1 MPAEWERHRA
11 TWLAWPSDADLWLE
25 DLAPARREFVALC
38 RGITHGAAE
47 SLEVLVLDRAG
58 EREAAAA
65 LAGLDVRF
73 HVVRFGDIWLRDTA
87 PTFVRGAH
95 GELVAVRFRFNGWGG
110 KYDLEGDQEVGG
122 EIATLAGARVR
133 SVDLVLEGGAVEVDG
148 VGTCITTR
156 QCALSPERNP
166 GLGEEEV
173 GRRIADALGAE
184 HVVWLDRGLANDH
197 TDGHVDTLAR
207 FVAPGVVACMEARG
221 ASDPNREVL
230 AEIRAT
236 LARATDA
243 GGKRLELV
251 TVPSPGAIAGGDGK
265 PMPASY
271 LNFYVSNTSVLVP
284 TYGCAYDD
292 EAVAVLARC
301 FPGRSVL
308 GSPARAILS
317 GGGAFHCITQQ
328 EPLPSTSE

>member
-1 MPAEWERHRA
+1 LLGDLPCCVLAAAAQPRRLFVDSIVVRLQLTPMASRAKMPAEWERHRA
-11 TWLAWPSDADLWLE
+11 TWLAWPSHADLWLE

-38 RGITHGAAE
+38 RGIAHGAAE

-110 KYDLEGDQEVGG
+110 KVRSGRRPGSRG

-156 QCALSPERNP
+156 QCALSP
-166 GLGEEEV
+166 
-173 GRRIADALGAE
+173 
-184 HVVWLDRGLANDH
+184 
-197 TDGHVDTLAR
+197 
-207 FVAPGVVACMEARG
+207 
-221 ASDPNREVL
+221 S
-230 AEIRAT
+230 AT
-236 LARATDA
+236 PVSV
-243 GGKRLELV
+243 KR
-251 TVPSPGAIAGGDGK
+251 K
-265 PMPASY
+265 
-271 LNFYVSNTSVLVP
+271 
-284 TYGCAYDD
+284 
-292 EAVAVLARC
+292 
-301 FPGRSVL
+301 
-308 GSPARAILS
+308 
-317 GGGAFHCITQQ
+317 
-328 EPLPSTSE
+328 